1 MVRAMNND
9 EQMILSWMSD
19 EESRKLYSN
28 RIKFQNTYD
37 YRYIQDSIDKF
48 VPLYRDKKWL
58 YLPEELKDILS
69 SYKRVIVS
77 GIGQKGKALI
87 VLLRQNGFNNIS
99 AVDNNVSGMI
109 NISEGISI
117 ETQSPRSADYND
129 ACVLISLSSRSVAEQ
144 IKTQLIACGC
154 DEGKIYLLDD
164 YVCPAEHDKDHE
176 YFDENIIHLGDNETF
191 VDCGAL
197 DMETS
202 MFFTERCLNAGV
214 RGLTVYAFEPE
225 SNNYLRCIGNL
236 DYFHRNSVNANVYKK
251 GVWDEDKTLGFVS
264 GLGDA
269 SKVSDTGTDET
280 IEVVALDSVIEEQV
294 TFIKMD
300 IEGAELN
307 ALKGAKRLIST
318 YRPKLAVCLYH
329 KPEDIITIPKY
340 VKSLV
345 PDYKL
350 YVRHYSNNTG
360 EFVLYAV

>member
-1 MVRAMNND
+1 MNN
-9 EQMILSWMSD
+9 EEEKILSWMSD
-19 EESRKLYSN
+19 EESRQLYSN
-28 RIKFQNTYD
+28 RVKFQNTYD
-37 YRYIQDSIDKF
+37 YRYIQDSIDEF
-48 VPLYRDKKWL
+48 VPLYRDRKWL
-58 YLPEELKDILS
+58 YLSDRLKEILS

-87 VLLRQNGFNNIS
+87 VLLRQNGYDNIS
-99 AVDNNVSGMI
+99 AVDNNVTGTI
-109 NISEGISI
+109 HISEGISI
-117 ETQSPRSADYND
+117 ETHTPQSADYND
-129 ACVLISLSSRSVAEQ
+129 ACVLVSLSSRSVAEQ

-154 DEGKIYLLDD
+154 DESKVYLLDD
-164 YVCPAEHDKDHE
+164 YVCPAVHDKDHE
-176 YFDENIIHLGDNETF
+176 YFDESIIHFGENETF

-202 MFFTERCLNAGV
+202 VFFTERCLDAGV
-214 RGLTVYAFEPE
+214 RGLTIHAFEPE
-225 SNNYLRCIGNL
+225 SNNYQRCMGNL
-236 DYFHRNSVNANVYKK
+236 EYFQSHSVNTYIYKK
-251 GVWDEDKTLGFVS
+251 GVWNENKSLGFVS

-280 IEVVALDSVIEEQV
+280 IEVVALDSVIDERV

-318 YRPKLAVCLYH
+318 YRPKLAICLYH
-329 KPEDIITIPKY
+329 KPEDIITIPEF
-340 VKSLV
+340 VKSLI